1 MYCVLSMH
9 MCLINHGSIC
19 LMDTTIHTWKAERKQ
34 FSVYTYFQSPAN
46 SCILTQYLACC
57 HNCLSHL
64 CILINDFVSIVCPF
78 LFIAAPQKPPSW
90 LPDYLEAMEKQGS
103 VDVAINRNIIMG
115 PPATG
120 KSCLKHLLVHNKPK
134 EVMVSTPVM
143 AKPEVVSISAEKYAV
158 EGTSVWLPLSDEKM
172 ACSIRSS
179 CLSRQ
184 YHITVVMPKDPPEDH
199 HAKPKQ
205 PVTEV
210 DRSAIPSENP
220 SRTTREEISPTAGD
234 LPHPIPSSHPT
245 TQSAFLEAHSSL
257 MRDLGA
263 GLEEELRLNG
273 ARFVH
278 LLDTGGQP
286 SFQDVLPLLLDIP
299 CTYVHVFNAALDLD
313 QPVPITYRPNA
324 STEVTA
330 MASSETVWGMT
341 LRSLSS
347 VQTLA
352 YKVSSNA
359 GALPMNIQFPTF
371 RTVLVG
377 TFKDQLMK
385 MGIAATAA
393 AAKISQRIELLEKK
407 PYYSHIVP
415 NSNGQ
420 LFFLVNNMQHGEASQ
435 CTREDQAT
443 IDDLRVVLSHSD
455 GALKT
460 KIPIGWFHFEM
471 VARKIPQKFFPFA
484 ELLEH
489 ARELKCISSNDPNHE
504 FRSLLHLFHS
514 LGVFAFVDHEDVPDT
529 VCTDNSVFLQEV
541 SKLLAIQFIEFPK
554 CMAAK
559 KFKKTGILTLDEGLF
574 KELGILK
581 EVDRVWLLHCLCHL
595 GVTAC
600 LSPPGATTAKYFMP
614 AALPSLLSQESA
626 PGSVAPL
633 QMAFTF
639 KEDAF
644 ECSQDLPRG
653 IFTRLVVELAN
664 QKDWQVIPK
673 KSTRLAIQFQWKEL
687 HIFIGECPGYITI
700 TPRVSIH
707 IQCSAAKLHEYCSEV
722 RSTFE
727 EAIREST
734 QSVFSSQF
742 TDKAATIYGFTCPCE
757 ARPTHLA
764 IRSGDSIVCNISSEC
779 QKYLKSHQVWFCPV
793 EGAEVSVLMCCTCTQ
808 IGLLKS
814 PL

>member
-1 MYCVLSMH
+1 
-9 MCLINHGSIC
+9 
-19 LMDTTIHTWKAERKQ
+19 
-34 FSVYTYFQSPAN
+34 
-46 SCILTQYLACC
+46 
-57 HNCLSHL
+57 
-64 CILINDFVSIVCPF
+64 
-78 LFIAAPQKPPSW
+78 
-90 LPDYLEAMEKQGS
+90 MEKQGS

-134 EVMVSTPVM
+134 EVKISTPVM

-184 YHITVVMPKDPPEDH
+184 YHVTAAIPKHPPEDH
-199 HAKPKQ
+199 RAKPK
-205 PVTEV
+205 PPMMKIDGSVVTS
-210 DRSAIPSENP
+210 DIP
-220 SRTTREEISPTAGD
+220 SRTSREKVSPKTGD
-234 LPHPIPSSHPT
+234 LPHPMPSSLPT
-245 TQSAFLEAHSSL
+245 SQSAFLEAHSSL

-330 MASSETVWGMT
+330 LASSETVWGMT

-371 RTVLVG
+371 RTVLVS

-385 MGIAATAA
+385 MGITAAATA
-393 AAKISQRIELLEKK
+393 KISKRIKSLVKK
-407 PYYSHIVP
+407 PYYSSIVL
-415 NSNGQ
+415 NSKGQ
-420 LFFLVNNMQHGEASQ
+420 LFFLVNNMQPGEASQ
-435 CTREDQAT
+435 RNQEDQAS

-471 VARKIPQKFFPFA
+471 VTRKVPQKFFQFA

-489 ARELKCISSNDPNHE
+489 ACELKCVSSADPGQE
-504 FRSLLHLFHS
+504 FRSLLQLFHS
-514 LGVFAFVDHEDVPDT
+514 LGVFTFIDHKDVSDT

-541 SKLLAIQFIEFPK
+541 SKLLAIQFIEIPK

-559 KFKKTGILTLDEGLF
+559 TFKETGILTLDEGLF
-574 KELGILK
+574 EELGILK
-581 EVDRVWLLHCLCHL
+581 EVDPVWLLRCLCHL

-600 LSPPGATTAKYFMP
+600 LSPPGAATAYYFMP
-614 AALPSLLSQESA
+614 AALPSKVSLESA
-626 PGSVAPL
+626 LGSVAPL
-633 QMAFTF
+633 LV
-639 KEDAF
+639 AF
-644 ECSQDLPRG
+644 EFDENSFVSTQDLPRG
-653 IFTRLVVELAN
+653 VFTRLAVELAN
-664 QKDWQVIPK
+664 KKDWKVVPE
-673 KSTRLAIQFQWKEL
+673 KSTRFAVMFQWKKL
-687 HIFIGECPGYITI
+687 HICVVESSGFISIV
-700 TPRVSIH
+700 PRVSINAR
-707 IQCSAAKLHEYCSEV
+707 CSSAELHEYCSAV
-722 RSTFE
+722 RSTFKA
-727 EAIREST
+727 AIQASARAVLGSK
-734 QSVFSSQF
+734 F
-742 TDKAATIYGFTCPCE
+742 TDKASTIYGFTCPCE
-757 ARPTHLA
+757 TQPTHLA
-764 IRSGDSIVCNISSEC
+764 VQSEGTIVCNISSDFQES
-779 QKYLKSHQVWFCPV
+779 LKSHQVWFCQV

-814 PL
+814 TL

>member
-1 MYCVLSMH
+1 
-9 MCLINHGSIC
+9 
-19 LMDTTIHTWKAERKQ
+19 
-34 FSVYTYFQSPAN
+34 
-46 SCILTQYLACC
+46 
-57 HNCLSHL
+57 
-64 CILINDFVSIVCPF
+64 
-78 LFIAAPQKPPSW
+78 
-90 LPDYLEAMEKQGS
+90 MEKQGS

-134 EVMVSTPVM
+134 EVKISTPVM
-143 AKPEVVSISAEKYAV
+143 AKPEVVSISAEKCAV

-184 YHITVVMPKDPPEDH
+184 YQVTAAISKDPPEDRR
-199 HAKPKQ
+199 AKPKPPMMKIDQ
-205 PVTEV
+205 
-210 DRSAIPSENP
+210 SAITSEIP
-220 SRTTREEISPTAGD
+220 SRASREKVSPKAGD
-234 LPHPIPSSHPT
+234 LPHPIPSPLPT
-245 TQSAFLEAHSSL
+245 SQSAFLEAHSSL

-263 GLEEELRLNG
+263 GLEKELRLNG

-313 QPVPITYRPNA
+313 QPVPITYRPNE
-324 STEVTA
+324 STEVKVTA
-330 MASSETVWGMT
+330 SLETVWGMT

-359 GALPMNIQFPTF
+359 SVLPLNIRFPTF

-385 MGIAATAA
+385 MGITAAA
-393 AAKISQRIELLEKK
+393 AAKISKQIELLKNK

-415 NSNGQ
+415 NSDGQ
-420 LFFLVNNMQHGEASQ
+420 LFFLVNNMQHDEASQ
-435 CTREDQAT
+435 RTQEDQAG
-443 IDDLRVVLSHSD
+443 IDDLRVVLSHSK

-471 VARKIPQKFFPFA
+471 VTRKVPQKFFPFA

-489 ARELKCISSNDPNHE
+489 ARELKCISSADPSHG
-504 FRSLLHLFHS
+504 FCSLLQLFHS
-514 LGVFAFVDHEDVPDT
+514 LGVFTFIDHTDVSNT

-541 SKLLAIQFIEFPK
+541 SKLLAIQFIEIPK

-559 KFKKTGILTLDEGLF
+559 TFKETGILTLDEDLF
-574 KELGILK
+574 NELGILK
-581 EVDRVWLLHCLCHL
+581 EVDRVWLLRCLCHL

-600 LSPPGATTAKYFMP
+600 LSLPGATTAHYFMP
-614 AALPSLLSQESA
+614 AALPSKVSLESA

-633 QMAFTF
+633 LV
-639 KEDAF
+639 AF
-644 ECSQDLPRG
+644 EFDENSFVSTQDLPRG
-653 IFTRLVVELAN
+653 VFTRLAVELAN
-664 QKDWQVIPK
+664 KKDWKVVPE
-673 KSTRLAIQFQWKEL
+673 KSTRFAVMFRWKKL
-687 HIFIGECPGYITI
+687 HICVVESSGFISIV
-700 TPRVSIH
+700 PRVSINAR
-707 IQCSAAKLHEYCSEV
+707 CSSAQLHEYCSAV

-727 EAIREST
+727 AAIQASARAVLGSK
-734 QSVFSSQF
+734 F
-742 TDKAATIYGFTCPCE
+742 TDIASTIYGFTCPCE
-757 ARPTHLA
+757 TQPTHLA
-764 IRSGDSIVCNISSEC
+764 VQSEGSIVCNISSDFQES
-779 QKYLKSHQVWFCPV
+779 LKSHQVWFCPV

>member
-1 MYCVLSMH
+1 M
-9 MCLINHGSIC
+9 
-19 LMDTTIHTWKAERKQ
+19 
-34 FSVYTYFQSPAN
+34 
-46 SCILTQYLACC
+46 
-57 HNCLSHL
+57 
-64 CILINDFVSIVCPF
+64 CPF
-78 LFIAAPQKPPSW
+78 LFITAPQKPPSW
-90 LPDYLEAMEKQGS
+90 LPDYEEAIQKQGS
-103 VDVAINRNIIMG
+103 VDVTINRNIFMG

-120 KSCLKHLLVHNKPK
+120 KSCLKHLLVHNRPK
-134 EVMVSTPVM
+134 EVKISTPVM
-143 AKPEVVSISAEKYAV
+143 AKPEVVSAEKCAV
-158 EGTSVWLPLSDEKM
+158 ERTSIWLPLTDVKM
-172 ACSIRSS
+172 AS
-179 CLSRQ
+179 CLAYQ
-184 YHITVVMPKDPPEDH
+184 YHVTV
-199 HAKPKQ
+199 AKPKAPQEDHLAKPNQ

-210 DRSAIPSENP
+210 NQSVTSDIP
-220 SRTTREEISPTAGD
+220 SRTSREEVSPTAGD
-234 LPHPIPSSHPT
+234 APLPMPSALPT
-245 TQSAFLEAHSSL
+245 SQSVFFLEAHSSF

-313 QPVPITYRPNA
+313 QLVPITYRPNE
-324 STEVTA
+324 STEVKVT
-330 MASSETVWGMT
+330 ASSETVWGMT

-359 GALPMNIQFPTF
+359 GALPMNIRLPTF
-371 RTVLVG
+371 RTVIVG

-385 MGIAATAA
+385 MGITATAA
-393 AAKISQRIELLEKK
+393 AAKISKRIELLEKK
-407 PYYSHIVP
+407 PYYSHIVS

-420 LFFLVNNMQHGEASQ
+420 LFFLVNNMLQGEASQ
-435 CTREDQAT
+435 HTQEEQASIEEDQAS

-471 VARKIPQKFFPFA
+471 VARKISQKFFPFT

-489 ARELKCISSNDPNHE
+489 ARELKCISSNDSSHE
-504 FRSLLHLFHS
+504 FCSLLQLFHS
-514 LGVFAFVDHEDVPDT
+514 LGVFTFVDHKDVPDT

-541 SKLLAIQFIEFPK
+541 SKLLAIQFIETPK

-574 KELGILK
+574 NELGILK
-581 EVDRVWLLHCLCHL
+581 EVDRVWLLRCLCHL

-600 LSPPGATTAKYFMP
+600 LSPLGATTVKYFMP
-614 AALPSLLSQESA
+614 AALPSKVSLESA

-633 QMAFTF
+633 QMAFAF

-644 ECSQDLPRG
+644 ESTQDLPRG
-653 IFTRLVVELAN
+653 IFTRLAVELAKN
-664 QKDWQVIPK
+664 KDWQVIPE
-673 KSTRLAIQFQWKEL
+673 KSTRLAIQFRWKEL
-687 HIFIGECPGYITI
+687 DISIGECPGYITI
-700 TPRVSIH
+700 TPKVSIH
-707 IQCSAAKLHEYCSEV
+707 TQCSAAKLHEYCSEV

-727 EAIREST
+727 EAIRAST
-734 QSVFSSQF
+734 QSVFGSQF

-764 IRSGDSIVCNISSEC
+764 IRSGDSIVCNISSDR
-779 QKYLKSHQVWFCPV
+779 QKYLKRHQVWFCPV

-808 IGLLKS
+808 IRLLKS

>member
-1 MYCVLSMH
+1 
-9 MCLINHGSIC
+9 
-19 LMDTTIHTWKAERKQ
+19 
-34 FSVYTYFQSPAN
+34 
-46 SCILTQYLACC
+46 
-57 HNCLSHL
+57 
-64 CILINDFVSIVCPF
+64 
-78 LFIAAPQKPPSW
+78 
-90 LPDYLEAMEKQGS
+90 MEKQGS

-134 EVMVSTPVM
+134 EVKISTPVM

-184 YHITVVMPKDPPEDH
+184 YHVTAAIPKDPPKDH
-199 HAKPKQ
+199 HAKRLKQ
-205 PVTEV
+205 VKKI
-210 DRSAIPSENP
+210 DRSAAASEIPSP
-220 SRTTREEISPTAGD
+220 TSRDEVSSTAED
-234 LPHPIPSSHPT
+234 TPHPMPSALPT
-245 TQSAFLEAHSSL
+245 IQSAFFEAHSSL

-263 GLEEELRLNG
+263 GLEEQLRLNG

-286 SFQDVLPLLLDIP
+286 SFQDVLPLLLDMP

-330 MASSETVWGMT
+330 MVSSETVWGMT

-359 GALPMNIQFPTF
+359 GALPMNIRLPTF

-385 MGIAATAA
+385 MGITATAA
-393 AAKISQRIELLEKK
+393 AAEISKRIELLEKK

-415 NSNGQ
+415 NSDGQ
-420 LFFLVNNMQHGEASQ
+420 LFFLVNNMQHIEASQ
-435 CTREDQAT
+435 RTQEDQAS

-455 GALKT
+455 GALET

-471 VARKIPQKFFPFA
+471 VTRKVPQKFFPFA

-489 ARELKCISSNDPNHE
+489 ACELKCVRSTISSHE
-504 FRSLLHLFHS
+504 FRSLLQLFHS
-514 LGVFAFVDHEDVPDT
+514 LGVFTFVDHTDVSDT
-529 VCTDNSVFLQEV
+529 VWTDNSVFLQEV
-541 SKLLAIQFIEFPK
+541 SKLLAIQFIEIPK

-574 KELGILK
+574 NELGILK
-581 EVDRVWLLHCLCHL
+581 EVDPVWLLRCLCHL

-614 AALPSLLSQESA
+614 AALPSKVSLESA
-626 PGSVAPL
+626 LGSVAPL
-633 QMAFTF
+633 LVAFSFEEDTF
-639 KEDAF
+639 E
-644 ECSQDLPRG
+644 STQDLPRG
-653 IFTRLVVELAN
+653 IFTRLAVELAKK
-664 QKDWQVIPK
+664 KDWQVIPE
-673 KSTRLAIQFQWKEL
+673 KSTRFAVMFQWKKL
-687 HIFIGECPGYITI
+687 HICVVESSGFISII
-700 TPRVSIH
+700 PRVSINAS
-707 IQCSAAKLHEYCSEV
+707 CSSAELHEYCSAV

-727 EAIREST
+727 AAIQASA
-734 QSVFSSQF
+734 QAVLGSKF
-742 TDKAATIYGFTCPCE
+742 TDMASTIYGFACPCE
-757 ARPTHLA
+757 TQPTHLA
-764 IRSGDSIVCNISSEC
+764 VQSEGSIVCNISSDFQES
-779 QKYLKSHQVWFCPV
+779 LKSHQVWFCPV
-793 EGAEVSVLMCCTCTQ
+793 EGEEVSVLMCCTCTQ

>member
-1 MYCVLSMH
+1 
-9 MCLINHGSIC
+9 
-19 LMDTTIHTWKAERKQ
+19 
-34 FSVYTYFQSPAN
+34 
-46 SCILTQYLACC
+46 
-57 HNCLSHL
+57 
-64 CILINDFVSIVCPF
+64 
-78 LFIAAPQKPPSW
+78 
-90 LPDYLEAMEKQGS
+90 MEKQGS

-134 EVMVSTPVM
+134 EVKISTPVM
-143 AKPEVVSISAEKYAV
+143 AKPEVVSISAEKCAV

-184 YHITVVMPKDPPEDH
+184 YHVTKAPPEDC

-205 PVTEV
+205 PVKKI
-210 DRSAIPSENP
+210 DQSAVTSKSL
-220 SRTTREEISPTAGD
+220 SRTSREEVSSTAGD
-234 LPHPIPSSHPT
+234 SPLSIPTALPT
-245 TQSAFLEAHSSL
+245 KQSVFLEAHSSL

-286 SFQDVLPLLLDIP
+286 SFQDVLPLLLDMP

-313 QPVPITYRPNA
+313 QPVPITYRPNE
-324 STEVTA
+324 STEVKVTA
-330 MASSETVWGMT
+330 SLETVWGMT

-359 GALPMNIQFPTF
+359 SVLPLNIRFPMF

-385 MGIAATAA
+385 MGITATAA
-393 AAKISQRIELLEKK
+393 AAKISKRIELLEKR

-415 NSNGQ
+415 NSAGQ

-435 CTREDQAT
+435 RTQEDQAS

-471 VARKIPQKFFPFA
+471 VTRKVPQKFFPFA

-489 ARELKCISSNDPNHE
+489 ARELKCVSSADPSHE
-504 FRSLLHLFHS
+504 FRSLLQLFHS
-514 LGVFAFVDHEDVPDT
+514 LGVFTFVDHTDVSDT

-541 SKLLAIQFIEFPK
+541 SKLLAIQFIEIPK

-559 KFKKTGILTLDEGLF
+559 RFKKTGILTLDEGLF
-574 KELGILK
+574 NELGILK
-581 EVDRVWLLHCLCHL
+581 EVDRVWLLRCLCHL

-600 LSPPGATTAKYFMP
+600 LTPPGAAAVDYFMP
-614 AALPSLLSQESA
+614 AALPSKVSLESA
-626 PGSVAPL
+626 LGSVAPL
-633 QMAFTF
+633 LV
-639 KEDAF
+639 AF
-644 ECSQDLPRG
+644 EFDENSFVSTHDLPRG
-653 IFTRLVVELAN
+653 VFTRLAVELAN
-664 QKDWQVIPK
+664 KKDWKVVPEKSARFAVMFRWK
-673 KSTRLAIQFQWKEL
+673 KL
-687 HIFIGECPGYITI
+687 HICVVESSGFISIV
-700 TPRVSIH
+700 PRVSINARSS
-707 IQCSAAKLHEYCSEV
+707 SAELHEYCSAV
-722 RSTFE
+722 QSTFE
-727 EAIREST
+727 AAIQASARAVLGSK
-734 QSVFSSQF
+734 F
-742 TDKAATIYGFTCPCE
+742 TDIASTIYGFACPCE
-757 ARPTHLA
+757 TQPTHLA
-764 IRSGDSIVCNISSEC
+764 VQSEGSIVCNISSDFQES
-779 QKYLKSHQVWFCPV
+779 LKSHQVWFCPV

-808 IGLLKS
+808 IGPLKS
-814 PL
+814 TL

>member
-1 MYCVLSMH
+1 
-9 MCLINHGSIC
+9 
-19 LMDTTIHTWKAERKQ
+19 
-34 FSVYTYFQSPAN
+34 
-46 SCILTQYLACC
+46 
-57 HNCLSHL
+57 
-64 CILINDFVSIVCPF
+64 
-78 LFIAAPQKPPSW
+78 
-90 LPDYLEAMEKQGS
+90 MEKQGS

-134 EVMVSTPVM
+134 EVKISTPVM
-143 AKPEVVSISAEKYAV
+143 AKPEIVSISAEKCAV

-184 YHITVVMPKDPPEDH
+184 YHVTAAISKDPPEDRR
-199 HAKPKQ
+199 AKPKPPMMKIDQ
-205 PVTEV
+205 
-210 DRSAIPSENP
+210 SAITSEIP
-220 SRTTREEISPTAGD
+220 SRASREKVSPKAGD
-234 LPHPIPSSHPT
+234 LPHPIPSPLPT
-245 TQSAFLEAHSSL
+245 SQSAFLEAHSSL

-263 GLEEELRLNG
+263 GLEKELQLNG
-273 ARFVH
+273 ARFIH

-299 CTYVHVFNAALDLD
+299 CTYVHVFNAAMDLD

-330 MASSETVWGMT
+330 MASLETVWGMT

-359 GALPMNIQFPTF
+359 GALPMNIQFPMF

-385 MGIAATAA
+385 MGITAA
-393 AAKISQRIELLEKK
+393 VAAANISKRIELLEKK

-415 NSNGQ
+415 NSDGQ
-420 LFFLVNNMQHGEASQ
+420 LFFLVNNMQHSEASQ
-435 CTREDQAT
+435 RTQEDQAS

-471 VARKIPQKFFPFA
+471 VTRKVPQKFFPFA

-489 ARELKCISSNDPNHE
+489 AHELKCVGSADPSRE
-504 FRSLLHLFHS
+504 FRSLLQLFHS
-514 LGVFAFVDHEDVPDT
+514 LGVFTFVDHTDVSGT

-541 SKLLAIQFIEFPK
+541 SKLLAIQFIEIPK

-559 KFKKTGILTLDEGLF
+559 RFKKTGILTLDEGLF
-574 KELGILK
+574 NELDILK
-581 EVDRVWLLHCLCHL
+581 EVDRVWLLRCLCHL

-600 LSPPGATTAKYFMP
+600 LTPPGASTVDYFMP
-614 AALPSLLSQESA
+614 AALPSEVSQASA
-626 PGSVAPL
+626 PGSAAPL
-633 QMAFTF
+633 LVAFRF
-639 KEDAF
+639 EKNAF
-644 ECSQDLPRG
+644 ESTHDLPRG
-653 IFTRLVVELAN
+653 IFTCLAVELA
-664 QKDWQVIPK
+664 KKEDWQVIPE

-687 HIFIGECPGYITI
+687 NIYIAESPGYITI
-700 TPRVSIH
+700 VPSIPSIH
-707 IQCSAAKLHEYCSEV
+707 SRCTAAELHDCCSV
-722 RSTFE
+722 IRSTFE
-727 EAIREST
+727 AAIQAST
-734 QSVFSSQF
+734 QAVFGSKFS
-742 TDKAATIYGFTCPCE
+742 DEAATIYGFACPCGP
-757 ARPTHLA
+757 PTHLA
-764 IRSGDSIVCNISSEC
+764 TPRGHTIVCSLSSKHHE
-779 QKYLKSHQVWFCPV
+779 YLKAHQVWFHPV
-793 EGAEVSVLMCCTCTQ
+793 EGVEVSAAHISDPNTSSKSLTHDCLALKLSVQAFGLGAVVLLMDYCY
-808 IGLLKS
+808 ILLYGAQS
-814 PL
+814 LSLSFPL

>member
-1 MYCVLSMH
+1 
-9 MCLINHGSIC
+9 
-19 LMDTTIHTWKAERKQ
+19 
-34 FSVYTYFQSPAN
+34 
-46 SCILTQYLACC
+46 
-57 HNCLSHL
+57 
-64 CILINDFVSIVCPF
+64 
-78 LFIAAPQKPPSW
+78 
-90 LPDYLEAMEKQGS
+90 MEKQGS

-134 EVMVSTPVM
+134 EVKISTPVM
-143 AKPEVVSISAEKYAV
+143 AKPEVVSISAEKYAI
-158 EGTSVWLPLSDEKM
+158 EGTSVWLPLSDQKM

-184 YHITVVMPKDPPEDH
+184 YHVTAAIPKDPPEDRR
-199 HAKPKQ
+199 AKPKPPMMKIDQ
-205 PVTEV
+205 
-210 DRSAIPSENP
+210 SAITSEIP
-220 SRTTREEISPTAGD
+220 SRASREKVSPKAGD
-234 LPHPIPSSHPT
+234 LPHPIPSSLPT
-245 TQSAFLEAHSSL
+245 SQSAFLEAHSSL

-263 GLEEELRLNG
+263 GLEKELRLNG

-286 SFQDVLPLLLDIP
+286 SFQDVLPLLLNIP

-330 MASSETVWGMT
+330 MASLETVWGMT

-359 GALPMNIQFPTF
+359 GELSMNIRFPTF
-371 RTVLVG
+371 RTVIVG
-377 TFKDQLMK
+377 TFKDQLRK
-385 MGIAATAA
+385 MGITAAA
-393 AAKISQRIELLEKK
+393 AAKISKQIELLENK

-415 NSNGQ
+415 NSDGQ

-435 CTREDQAT
+435 RNQEDQGS
-443 IDDLRVVLSHSD
+443 IDDLRVVLSHSK

-471 VARKIPQKFFPFA
+471 VTRKVPQKFFPFA

-489 ARELKCISSNDPNHE
+489 ARELKCVSSADPSHE
-504 FRSLLHLFHS
+504 FHSLLQLFHS
-514 LGVFAFVDHEDVPDT
+514 LGIFTFVDHTDVSDT

-541 SKLLAIQFIEFPK
+541 SKLLAIQFIEIPK

-559 KFKKTGILTLDEGLF
+559 TFKKTGILTLDEDLF
-574 KELGILK
+574 NELGILK

-600 LSPPGATTAKYFMP
+600 LSLPGATAAHYFMP
-614 AALPSLLSQESA
+614 AALPSKVSQESA
-626 PGSVAPL
+626 LGSVAPL
-633 QMAFTF
+633 LV
-639 KEDAF
+639 AF
-644 ECSQDLPRG
+644 EFDENSFVSTQDLPRG
-653 IFTRLVVELAN
+653 VFTRLAVELAN
-664 QKDWQVIPK
+664 KKDWKVVPE
-673 KSTRLAIQFQWKEL
+673 KSTRFAVMFRWKKL
-687 HIFIGECPGYITI
+687 HVCVVESSGFISII
-700 TPRVSIH
+700 PRVSINARCSSAELYEN
-707 IQCSAAKLHEYCSEV
+707 CSAV

-727 EAIREST
+727 AAIQASARAVLGSK
-734 QSVFSSQF
+734 F
-742 TDKAATIYGFTCPCE
+742 TDIASTIYGFTCPCE
-757 ARPTHLA
+757 TQPTHLA
-764 IRSGDSIVCNISSEC
+764 VQSEGSIVCNISSDFQES
-779 QKYLKSHQVWFCPV
+779 LKSHQVWFCPV

>member
-1 MYCVLSMH
+1 
-9 MCLINHGSIC
+9 
-19 LMDTTIHTWKAERKQ
+19 
-34 FSVYTYFQSPAN
+34 
-46 SCILTQYLACC
+46 
-57 HNCLSHL
+57 
-64 CILINDFVSIVCPF
+64 
-78 LFIAAPQKPPSW
+78 
-90 LPDYLEAMEKQGS
+90 MEKQGS

-120 KSCLKHLLVHNKPK
+120 KSCLKHLLMHNKPK
-134 EVMVSTPVM
+134 EVKVSTPVM
-143 AKPEVVSISAEKYAV
+143 AKPEVVSILAERFAV

-184 YHITVVMPKDPPEDH
+184 YHVTVAIPKALPEDRR
-199 HAKPKQ
+199 AKPK
-205 PVTEV
+205 PPMMKVDGSDVTS
-210 DRSAIPSENP
+210 DIL
-220 SRTTREEISPTAGD
+220 SRISRKKVSPKAGD
-234 LPHPIPSSHPT
+234 LPHSILSSIPT

-257 MRDLGA
+257 VCDLNA
-263 GLEEELRLNG
+263 GREEELRLNG

-286 SFQDVLPLLLDIP
+286 CFQDVLPLLLDIS

-330 MASSETVWGMT
+330 MASLETVWGMT

-359 GALPMNIQFPTF
+359 GVLPMNIRFPTS

-385 MGIAATAA
+385 MGITATAA

-420 LFFLVNNMQHGEASQ
+420 LFFLVNNMLQGEASQ
-435 CTREDQAT
+435 RTQEDQAS

-471 VARKIPQKFFPFA
+471 VTRKVPQKFFPFD

-489 ARELKCISSNDPNHE
+489 ARELKCVSSNDPSHKLH
-504 FRSLLHLFHS
+504 SLLQLFHS
-514 LGVFAFVDHEDVPDT
+514 LGVFTFVDHSDVSDT

-541 SKLLAIQFIEFPK
+541 SKLLAIQFIEIPK

-559 KFKKTGILTLDEGLF
+559 TFKKTGILTLDEGLF
-574 KELGILK
+574 NELGILK
-581 EVDRVWLLHCLCHL
+581 EVDRVWLLRCLCHL
-595 GVTAC
+595 GVIAS
-600 LSPPGATTAKYFMP
+600 LSLPGASAVDYFMP
-614 AALPSLLSQESA
+614 AALPSEISQESA

-633 QMAFTF
+633 LVAFRF
-639 KEDAF
+639 EKNAF
-644 ECSQDLPRG
+644 VSTEDLPRG
-653 IFTRLVVELAN
+653 IFTRLAVELA
-664 QKDWQVIPK
+664 KKEDWQVIPE
-673 KSTRLAIQFQWKEL
+673 KSTRLAIQFQWEEL
-687 HIFIGECPGYITI
+687 NIYIAESPGYITI
-700 TPRVSIH
+700 VPSVPSIH
-707 IQCSAAKLHEYCSEV
+707 SRCTAAELHDCCSVIRSAFEAAIQA
-722 RSTFE
+722 
-727 EAIREST
+727 ST
-734 QSVFSSQF
+734 QAVLGSKFS
-742 TDKAATIYGFTCPCE
+742 DKASTIYGFVCPCGP
-757 ARPTHLA
+757 PTHLA
-764 IRSGDSIVCNISSEC
+764 TPRGHTIVCSLSSKRHE
-779 QKYLKSHQVWFCPV
+779 YLKGHQVWFHPV
-793 EGAEVSVLMCCTCTQ
+793 EGVEVSAAHISDPNTSS
-808 IGLLKS
+808 K
-814 PL
+814 PLTHDLSGT

>member
-1 MYCVLSMH
+1 
-9 MCLINHGSIC
+9 
-19 LMDTTIHTWKAERKQ
+19 
-34 FSVYTYFQSPAN
+34 
-46 SCILTQYLACC
+46 
-57 HNCLSHL
+57 
-64 CILINDFVSIVCPF
+64 
-78 LFIAAPQKPPSW
+78 
-90 LPDYLEAMEKQGS
+90 MEKQGS

-120 KSCLKHLLVHNKPK
+120 KSCLKHLLVHNEPK
-134 EVMVSTPVM
+134 EVKISTPVM
-143 AKPEVVSISAEKYAV
+143 AKPEVVSISAEKCAV

-172 ACSIRSS
+172 ACFIRSS

-184 YHITVVMPKDPPEDH
+184 YHVTVAIPKDPQEDRR
-199 HAKPKQ
+199 AKPNQ

-210 DRSAIPSENP
+210 NQSVTSDIP
-220 SRTTREEISPTAGD
+220 SRTSREEVSPTAGD
-234 LPHPIPSSHPT
+234 APLPMPSALPT
-245 TQSAFLEAHSSL
+245 SQSAFLEAHSSL
-257 MRDLGA
+257 MHDLGA

-330 MASSETVWGMT
+330 MVSSETVWGMT

-359 GALPMNIQFPTF
+359 GALPMNIRFPTF

-385 MGIAATAA
+385 MGITATAA
-393 AAKISQRIELLEKK
+393 AAVISQRIELLEKK

-415 NSNGQ
+415 NSDGQ
-420 LFFLVNNMQHGEASQ
+420 LFFLVNNMQPDEASQ
-435 CTREDQAT
+435 RIQEDQAS

-471 VARKIPQKFFPFA
+471 VTRKVPQKFFPFA

-489 ARELKCISSNDPNHE
+489 AHELKCISSNDPSHE
-504 FRSLLHLFHS
+504 FRSLLQLFHS
-514 LGVFAFVDHEDVPDT
+514 LGVFTFVDHTDVSNT

-541 SKLLAIQFIEFPK
+541 SKLLAIQFIEIPK

-559 KFKKTGILTLDEGLF
+559 KFKKTGLLTLDESLF
-574 KELGILK
+574 EELGILK
-581 EVDRVWLLHCLCHL
+581 EVDRVWLLRCLCHL

-600 LSPPGATTAKYFMP
+600 LSSPGATTAHYFMP
-614 AALPSLLSQESA
+614 AALPSKVSLESA
-626 PGSVAPL
+626 LGSVAPL
-633 QMAFTF
+633 LV
-639 KEDAF
+639 AF
-644 ECSQDLPRG
+644 EFDENSFVSTQDLPRG
-653 IFTRLVVELAN
+653 VFTRLAVELAN
-664 QKDWQVIPK
+664 KKDWKVVPE
-673 KSTRLAIQFQWKEL
+673 KSTRFAVMFQWKKL
-687 HIFIGECPGYITI
+687 HICVVESSGFISIV
-700 TPRVSIH
+700 PRVSINAK
-707 IQCSAAKLHEYCSEV
+707 CSSAELHEYCRAV

-727 EAIREST
+727 AAIQASA
-734 QSVFSSQF
+734 QAVLGSKF
-742 TDKAATIYGFTCPCE
+742 TDKASTIYGFACPCE
-757 ARPTHLA
+757 TQPTHLA
-764 IRSGDSIVCNISSEC
+764 VQSEGSIVCNISSDF
-779 QKYLKSHQVWFCPV
+779 QKSLKSHQVWFCQV
-793 EGAEVSVLMCCTCTQ
+793 EGAEVSVLMCCTSY
-808 IGLLKS
+808 LN
-814 PL
+814 

>member
-1 MYCVLSMH
+1 
-9 MCLINHGSIC
+9 
-19 LMDTTIHTWKAERKQ
+19 
-34 FSVYTYFQSPAN
+34 
-46 SCILTQYLACC
+46 
-57 HNCLSHL
+57 
-64 CILINDFVSIVCPF
+64 
-78 LFIAAPQKPPSW
+78 
-90 LPDYLEAMEKQGS
+90 MEKQGS

-134 EVMVSTPVM
+134 EVKISTPVM
-143 AKPEVVSISAEKYAV
+143 AKPEVVSISAEKCAV

-184 YHITVVMPKDPPEDH
+184 YHVTAAISKDPPEDRR
-199 HAKPKQ
+199 AKPKPPMMKIDQ
-205 PVTEV
+205 
-210 DRSAIPSENP
+210 SAITSEIL
-220 SRTTREEISPTAGD
+220 SRASREKVSPKAGD
-234 LPHPIPSSHPT
+234 LPHPIPSPLPT
-245 TQSAFLEAHSSL
+245 SQSTFLEAHSRL

-263 GLEEELRLNG
+263 GLEKELRLNG

-313 QPVPITYRPNA
+313 QQVPITYRPNA

-359 GALPMNIQFPTF
+359 GELPMNIRFPTF
-371 RTVLVG
+371 RTVIVG

-385 MGIAATAA
+385 MGITAAA
-393 AAKISQRIELLEKK
+393 AAKISKQIELLENK

-415 NSNGQ
+415 NSDGQ

-435 CTREDQAT
+435 RNQEDQAS
-443 IDDLRVVLSHSD
+443 IDDLRVVLSHSK

-471 VARKIPQKFFPFA
+471 VTRKVPQKFFPFA

-489 ARELKCISSNDPNHE
+489 ARELKCVSSADPSHE
-504 FRSLLHLFHS
+504 FHSLLQLFHS
-514 LGVFAFVDHEDVPDT
+514 LGVFTFIDHTDVSDT

-541 SKLLAIQFIEFPK
+541 SKLLAIQFIEIPK

-559 KFKKTGILTLDEGLF
+559 TFKKTGILTLDEDLF
-574 KELGILK
+574 IELGILK
-581 EVDRVWLLHCLCHL
+581 EVDRVWLLRCLCHL

-600 LSPPGATTAKYFMP
+600 LSLPGATAAHYFMP
-614 AALPSLLSQESA
+614 AALPSKVSQESA
-626 PGSVAPL
+626 LGSVAPL
-633 QMAFTF
+633 LV
-639 KEDAF
+639 AF
-644 ECSQDLPRG
+644 EFDENSFVSTQDLPRG
-653 IFTRLVVELAN
+653 IFTRLAVELAN
-664 QKDWQVIPK
+664 KKDWKVVPE
-673 KSTRLAIQFQWKEL
+673 KSTRFTVMFRWKKL
-687 HIFIGECPGYITI
+687 HICVVESSGFISIV
-700 TPRVSIH
+700 PRVSINAR
-707 IQCSAAKLHEYCSEV
+707 CSSAELHEYCSAV

-727 EAIREST
+727 AAIEASA
-734 QSVFSSQF
+734 QAVLGSKF
-742 TDKAATIYGFTCPCE
+742 TDIASTIYGFTCPCE
-757 ARPTHLA
+757 TQPTHLA
-764 IRSGDSIVCNISSEC
+764 VQSEGSIVCNISSDFQES
-779 QKYLKSHQVWFCPV
+779 LKSHQVWFCPV

>member
-1 MYCVLSMH
+1 M
-9 MCLINHGSIC
+9 
-19 LMDTTIHTWKAERKQ
+19 
-34 FSVYTYFQSPAN
+34 
-46 SCILTQYLACC
+46 
-57 HNCLSHL
+57 
-64 CILINDFVSIVCPF
+64 CPF
-78 LFIAAPQKPPSW
+78 LFITALQKPPSW
-90 LPDYLEAMEKQGS
+90 LPDYEEAVEKQGS

-134 EVMVSTPVM
+134 EVKISTPVM

-184 YHITVVMPKDPPEDH
+184 YHVTAAVPKDPPEDH
-199 HAKPKQ
+199 RAKPK
-205 PVTEV
+205 PPMMKIDGSDVTS
-210 DRSAIPSENP
+210 DIP
-220 SRTTREEISPTAGD
+220 SRTSREKVSPKAGD
-234 LPHPIPSSHPT
+234 LPHPILSSIPT
-245 TQSAFLEAHSSL
+245 TQFLEAHSSL
-257 MRDLGA
+257 IHDLDA

-286 SFQDVLPLLLDIP
+286 SFQDVLPLLLDMP

-330 MASSETVWGMT
+330 MVSSETVWGMT

-359 GALPMNIQFPTF
+359 GALPMNIRLPTF

-385 MGIAATAA
+385 MGITATAA
-393 AAKISQRIELLEKK
+393 AAKISKRIELLEKK

-415 NSNGQ
+415 NSDGQ
-420 LFFLVNNMQHGEASQ
+420 LFFLVNNMQHVEASQ
-435 CTREDQAT
+435 RTQEDQAS
-443 IDDLRVVLSHSD
+443 IDDLRVVLSHSN

-471 VARKIPQKFFPFA
+471 VTRKIPQKFFPFA

-489 ARELKCISSNDPNHE
+489 ACELKCISSADRSHE
-504 FRSLLHLFHS
+504 FRSLLLLFHS
-514 LGVFAFVDHEDVPDT
+514 LGVFTFIDHTDVSDR

-541 SKLLAIQFIEFPK
+541 SKLLVIQFIETPK

-559 KFKKTGILTLDEGLF
+559 TFKKTGILTLDEGLF
-574 KELGILK
+574 NELGILK
-581 EVDRVWLLHCLCHL
+581 EVDPVWLLHCLCHL

-600 LSPPGATTAKYFMP
+600 LSPPGATAVDYFMP
-614 AALPSLLSQESA
+614 AALPSKVSQE
-626 PGSVAPL
+626 PTPDSVAPL
-633 QMAFTF
+633 LVAFRYL
-639 KEDAF
+639 KNAF
-644 ECSQDLPRG
+644 VSTQDLPRG
-653 IFTRLVVELAN
+653 IFTLLAVELA
-664 QKDWQVIPK
+664 KKEDWQVIPE
-673 KSTRLAIQFQWKEL
+673 KSTRLAIQFRWKEL
-687 HIFIGECPGYITI
+687 DVSIGECPGYITI

-707 IQCSAAKLHEYCSEV
+707 TRCSAAKLHEYCSEV

-727 EAIREST
+727 EAIRAST
-734 QSVFSSQF
+734 RSVFGSKF
-742 TDKAATIYGFTCPCE
+742 TDKAATVYGFTCPCE
-757 ARPTHLA
+757 VRPTHLA
-764 IRSGDSIVCNISSEC
+764 IRIGDSIACNISSER

-814 PL
+814 SL

>member
-1 MYCVLSMH
+1 
-9 MCLINHGSIC
+9 
-19 LMDTTIHTWKAERKQ
+19 
-34 FSVYTYFQSPAN
+34 
-46 SCILTQYLACC
+46 
-57 HNCLSHL
+57 
-64 CILINDFVSIVCPF
+64 
-78 LFIAAPQKPPSW
+78 
-90 LPDYLEAMEKQGS
+90 MEKQGS
-103 VDVAINRNIIMG
+103 VDVTINRNIIMG

-134 EVMVSTPVM
+134 EVKISTAVM
-143 AKPEVVSISAEKYAV
+143 AKPEVVSISAEKYAI

-179 CLSRQ
+179 CLKRQ
-184 YHITVVMPKDPPEDH
+184 YHVTAAIPKALPEDH
-199 HAKPKQ
+199 LAKPK
-205 PVTEV
+205 PPMMKIDGSNVTS
-210 DRSAIPSENP
+210 DIP
-220 SRTTREEISPTAGD
+220 SRTSREKVSPKAGD
-234 LPHPIPSSHPT
+234 LPHPIHSSLPT
-245 TQSAFLEAHSSL
+245 SQSAFLEAHSSL
-257 MRDLGA
+257 MRDLDA
-263 GLEEELRLNG
+263 GLEEEFRLNG

-313 QPVPITYRPNA
+313 QPVPIMNRPNA
-324 STEVTA
+324 STEVKVTT
-330 MASSETVWGMT
+330 SSETVWGMT

-347 VQTLA
+347 VQTLT

-359 GALPMNIQFPTF
+359 GALSMSIQFPTL

-471 VARKIPQKFFPFA
+471 VAQKVPQKFFPFA

-489 ARELKCISSNDPNHE
+489 ARELKCVSSNDPRHE
-504 FRSLLHLFHS
+504 FRSLLQLFHS
-514 LGVFAFVDHEDVPDT
+514 LGVFTFVDHKDVPDT
-529 VCTDNSVFLQEV
+529 VCTDNSVFLQEM
-541 SKLLAIQFIEFPK
+541 SKLLAIQFIETPK

-574 KELGILK
+574 NELGILK

-614 AALPSLLSQESA
+614 AALPSLVSQESA

-644 ECSQDLPRG
+644 ESSQDLPRG
-653 IFTRLVVELAN
+653 IFTRLVVELAS
-664 QKDWQVIPK
+664 QKDWQVIPE
-673 KSTRLAIQFQWKEL
+673 KSTRLAIQFRWKEL
-687 HIFIGECPGYITI
+687 HISIGECPGHITI
-700 TPRVSIH
+700 TLRVSIH
-707 IQCSAAKLHEYCSEV
+707 TQCSAAKLHEYCSEV
-722 RSTFE
+722 QSTFAK
-727 EAIREST
+727 AIQTST
-734 QSVFSSQF
+734 RSVFGSQF
-742 TDKAATIYGFTCPCE
+742 TDKAATVYGFTCPCE

-764 IRSGDSIVCNISSEC
+764 IRSGDTIVCNISSEC
-779 QKYLKSHQVWFCPV
+779 QKYLKSHQMWFCPV
-793 EGAEVSVLMCCTCTQ
+793 EGAEVSVIMCCKCTQ
-808 IGLLKS
+808 GAQDMLRHGIYTCDACCC
-814 PL
+814 

>member
-1 MYCVLSMH
+1 
-9 MCLINHGSIC
+9 
-19 LMDTTIHTWKAERKQ
+19 
-34 FSVYTYFQSPAN
+34 
-46 SCILTQYLACC
+46 
-57 HNCLSHL
+57 
-64 CILINDFVSIVCPF
+64 
-78 LFIAAPQKPPSW
+78 
-90 LPDYLEAMEKQGS
+90 MEKQGS

-134 EVMVSTPVM
+134 EVKISTPVM
-143 AKPEVVSISAEKYAV
+143 AKPEVVSISAEKCAV

-184 YHITVVMPKDPPEDH
+184 YHITAAIPKDPPEDRR
-199 HAKPKQ
+199 AKPKQ
-205 PVTEV
+205 LVTKINQSTVTSE
-210 DRSAIPSENP
+210 IPSRA
-220 SRTTREEISPTAGD
+220 SREKGGHKAGD
-234 LPHPIPSSHPT
+234 LPHPVPSSLPMLT
-245 TQSAFLEAHSSL
+245 SQSVFLEAHSSL

-263 GLEEELRLNG
+263 GLEKELRLNG

-313 QPVPITYRPNA
+313 QPVPVTYRPNA
-324 STEVTA
+324 STEVKVT
-330 MASSETVWGMT
+330 ASSETVWGMT

-352 YKVSSNA
+352 YKVSRIASV
-359 GALPMNIQFPTF
+359 LPLNMRFPTF

-385 MGIAATAA
+385 MGITATAT
-393 AAKISQRIELLEKK
+393 AKISKRIELLEKK

-415 NSNGQ
+415 NSDGQ

-435 CTREDQAT
+435 RTQEDQAS

-471 VARKIPQKFFPFA
+471 VTRKVPQKFFPFA

-489 ARELKCISSNDPNHE
+489 ARELKCVSSADPSHE
-504 FRSLLHLFHS
+504 FRSLLQLFHS
-514 LGVFAFVDHEDVPDT
+514 LGVFTFVDHNDVSDT

-541 SKLLAIQFIEFPK
+541 SKLLAIQFIEIPK

-559 KFKKTGILTLDEGLF
+559 RFKKTGILILDEDLF
-574 KELGILK
+574 NELGILE
-581 EVDRVWLLHCLCHL
+581 EVDRVWLLRCLCHL

-600 LSPPGATTAKYFMP
+600 LSPPDASTVDYFMP
-614 AALPSLLSQESA
+614 AALPSEVSLESA
-626 PGSVAPL
+626 PGSAAPL
-633 QMAFTF
+633 QVAF
-639 KEDAF
+639 AF
-644 ECSQDLPRG
+644 DENAFISTQDLPRG
-653 IFTRLVVELAN
+653 IFTRLAVELAKKKN
-664 QKDWQVIPK
+664 WKVVPE

-687 HIFIGECPGYITI
+687 DVSIGECPGYITI

-707 IQCSAAKLHEYCSEV
+707 TRCSAAKLHEYCSEV

-727 EAIREST
+727 EAIRTST
-734 QSVFSSQF
+734 RSLFSSSF
-742 TDKAATIYGFTCPCE
+742 TDNAATIYGITCPCE
-757 ARPTHLA
+757 AHPTHLA
-764 IRSGDSIVCNISSEC
+764 TRTGDSIVCNISSDR

-808 IGLLKS
+808 MGPLKS

>member
-1 MYCVLSMH
+1 
-9 MCLINHGSIC
+9 
-19 LMDTTIHTWKAERKQ
+19 
-34 FSVYTYFQSPAN
+34 
-46 SCILTQYLACC
+46 
-57 HNCLSHL
+57 
-64 CILINDFVSIVCPF
+64 
-78 LFIAAPQKPPSW
+78 
-90 LPDYLEAMEKQGS
+90 MEKQGS

-134 EVMVSTPVM
+134 EVKISTPVM
-143 AKPEVVSISAEKYAV
+143 AKPEVVSISAEKCAV

-184 YHITVVMPKDPPEDH
+184 YHVTKAPPEDC

-205 PVTEV
+205 PVKKIDE
-210 DRSAIPSENP
+210 SAVTSKSL
-220 SRTTREEISPTAGD
+220 SRTSREEVSSTAGD
-234 LPHPIPSSHPT
+234 SPLSIPTALPT
-245 TQSAFLEAHSSL
+245 KQSVFLEAHSSL

-286 SFQDVLPLLLDIP
+286 SFQDVLPLLLDMP

-313 QPVPITYRPNA
+313 QPVPITYRPNE
-324 STEVTA
+324 STEVKVT
-330 MASSETVWGMT
+330 ASSETVWGMT

-359 GALPMNIQFPTF
+359 SVLPLNIRFPTF
-371 RTVLVG
+371 RTVIVG

-385 MGIAATAA
+385 MGITATAA
-393 AAKISQRIELLEKK
+393 AAKISKRIELLEKR

-415 NSNGQ
+415 NSDGQ
-420 LFFLVNNMQHGEASQ
+420 LFFLVNNMQHGEPSQ
-435 CTREDQAT
+435 RTQEDQAS

-471 VARKIPQKFFPFA
+471 VTRKVPQKFFPFA

-489 ARELKCISSNDPNHE
+489 ARELKCVSSADPSRE
-504 FRSLLHLFHS
+504 FHSLLQLFHS
-514 LGVFAFVDHEDVPDT
+514 LGVFTFIDHTDVSDT

-541 SKLLAIQFIEFPK
+541 SKLLAIQFIEIPK

-559 KFKKTGILTLDEGLF
+559 RFKKTGILTLDEGLF
-574 KELGILK
+574 NELGILK
-581 EVDRVWLLHCLCHL
+581 EVDRVWLLRCLCHL

-600 LSPPGATTAKYFMP
+600 LTPPGASAVDYFMP
-614 AALPSLLSQESA
+614 AALPSEVSLESA

-633 QMAFTF
+633 LV
-639 KEDAF
+639 AF
-644 ECSQDLPRG
+644 EFDENSFVSTQDLPRG
-653 IFTRLVVELAN
+653 VFTRLAVELAN
-664 QKDWQVIPK
+664 KKDWKVVPE
-673 KSTRLAIQFQWKEL
+673 KSTRFAVMFRWKKL
-687 HIFIGECPGYITI
+687 HICVVESSGFISIV
-700 TPRVSIH
+700 PRVSINAR
-707 IQCSAAKLHEYCSEV
+707 CSSAELHEYCSAV

-727 EAIREST
+727 AAIEASA
-734 QSVFSSQF
+734 QAVLGSKF
-742 TDKAATIYGFTCPCE
+742 TNIASTIYGFTCPCE
-757 ARPTHLA
+757 TQPTHLA
-764 IRSGDSIVCNISSEC
+764 VQSEGSIVCNISSDFQES
-779 QKYLKSHQVWFCPV
+779 LKSHQVWFCPV

-808 IGLLKS
+808 VGPLKS